1 MPRKIRTKKME
12 RLDETDPLVVEVGEP
27 IQERIADSVRSAP
40 SLTARTTTPRK
51 KKVMKKMV
59 VSKSMTNYQA
69 YVEAVQDLSEIHM
82 RTIAPDLVLD
92 GMTVRV
98 AVQKELPDFG
108 DGMHAV
114 ISIVDE
120 AIELPKFA
128 AKFAV
133 SIDIFTPDLVA
144 DLPTVIEV
152 LVNLYR
158 AKADDDE
165 EE

>member
-1 MPRKIRTKKME
+1 V
-12 RLDETDPLVVEVGEP
+12 ETVGEDV
-27 IQERIADSVRSAP
+27 QERIADSVRSAP

-128 AKFAV
+128 V

-144 DLPTVIEV
+144 DLPTVIDV